1 MRARVITSKADPAL
15 TDQWVE
21 LTRDV
26 LVAASKEQAGYR
38 GYVALYQREE
48 GRAVAITLWEDDR
61 SERASDASSAPSR
74 NAFAA
79 AVGAELSVDVY
90 DVAIVDAAV
99 VRPHLPA
106 PAP

>member
-26 LVAASKEQAGYR
+26 LVEASRSQEGYR

-48 GRAVAITLWEDDR
+48 GRAVAITLWENDAA
-61 SERASDASSAPSR
+61 ERASDAVSAPSR
-74 NAFAA
+74 NAFAE
-79 AVGAELSVDVY
+79 AVGAELSVDLY
-90 DVAIVDAAV
+90 DVAVVDAAGTQ
-99 VRPHLPA
+99 A
-106 PAP
+106 S